1 MILLWDFHDTSCK
14 FIRKVSFLYITIY
27 QVNTT
32 LFSLKMRLWDFLQQ
46 KKYARK
52 WYYSRSCDCF
62 RMKYKERG
70 WGLQIPGGKWS
81 NIFWQRIANPLE
93 RLTGDFLIENQPERL
108 AEEWN
113 TNKEDGDCK
122 SPGGS
127 GRTFFDSG
135 LQIRWNAWRETFW
148 LRISQSAWRKT
159 FWLYAEP
166 ITQNQKEP
174 FFDLNQLLLRFNQN
188 NWNLFLVFIYF
199 LYLCPRIPIKKG
211 RIPIK
216 EDKTTYKTCNLNNV

>member
-1 MILLWDFHDTSCK
+1 MRSLQWYKRGAAYILLWDFHDTSCK

-46 KKYARK
+46 K
-52 WYYSRSCDCF
+52 
-62 RMKYKERG
+62 
-70 WGLQIPGGKWS
+70 
-81 NIFWQRIANPLE
+81 N
-93 RLTGDFLIENQPERL
+93 THENGITVVL
-108 AEEWN
+108 AIVLEWN

-135 LQIRWNAWRETFW
+135 LQIRWNAWRKTFW
-148 LRISQSAWRKT
+148 LRIRRSAWRKT
-159 FWLYAEP
+159 FWLYTEP
-166 ITQNQKEP
+166 ITQHQKEP

-216 EDKTTYKTCNLNNV
+216 EDKTTYKTYHLNNV

>member
-46 KKYARK
+46 K
-52 WYYSRSCDCF
+52 
-62 RMKYKERG
+62 
-70 WGLQIPGGKWS
+70 
-81 NIFWQRIANPLE
+81 N
-93 RLTGDFLIENQPERL
+93 THENGITVVL
-108 AEEWN
+108 AIVLEWN

-135 LQIRWNAWRETFW
+135 LQIRWNAWRKTFR
-148 LRISQSAWRKT
+148 LRISRSAWRKT

-166 ITQNQKEP
+166 ITQHKKEP

-188 NWNLFLVFIYF
+188 NWNIFLVFIYF

-216 EDKTTYKTCNLNNV
+216 EDKTTYKTYHLNNV

>member
-1 MILLWDFHDTSCK
+1 M
-14 FIRKVSFLYITIY
+14 
-27 QVNTT
+27 
-32 LFSLKMRLWDFLQQ
+32 
-46 KKYARK
+46 
-52 WYYSRSCDCF
+52 
-62 RMKYKERG
+62 
-70 WGLQIPGGKWS
+70 
-81 NIFWQRIANPLE
+81 IANPLE

-108 AEEWN
+108 AGVWN

-135 LQIRWNAWRETFW
+135 LQIRWNAWRKTFW
-148 LRISQSAWRKT
+148 LRISQSAWRETFWLRISRNAWRKT

-166 ITQNQKEP
+166 ITQHKKEP

-188 NWNLFLVFIYF
+188 NWNLFLVFMYF

-216 EDKTTYKTCNLNNV
+216 EDKTTYKTYHLNNV

>member
-1 MILLWDFHDTSCK
+1 
-14 FIRKVSFLYITIY
+14 
-27 QVNTT
+27 
-32 LFSLKMRLWDFLQQ
+32 MRLWDFFL
-46 KKYARK
+46 KKTIT
-52 WYYSRSCDCF
+52 
-62 RMKYKERG
+62 
-70 WGLQIPGGKWS
+70 Q
-81 NIFWQRIANPLE
+81 
-93 RLTGDFLIENQPERL
+93 ENGITVVL
-108 AEEWN
+108 AIVLEWN

-148 LRISQSAWRKT
+148 LRISQSAWRETFWLRISQNAWRKTFRLQIRQSAWRETFWLQIRRNAWRET

-166 ITQNQKEP
+166 ITQHQKEP

-188 NWNLFLVFIYF
+188 NWNIFLVFIYF